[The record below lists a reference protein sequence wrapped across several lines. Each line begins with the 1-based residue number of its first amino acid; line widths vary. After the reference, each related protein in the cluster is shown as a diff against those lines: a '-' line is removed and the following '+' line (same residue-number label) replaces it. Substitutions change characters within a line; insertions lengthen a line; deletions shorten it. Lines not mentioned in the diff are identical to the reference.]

1 MVLLHPTSLPDSV
14 MPKKRER
21 EREGNYVD
29 VFGVPSRF
37 LIHI

>member
-21 EREGNYVD
+21 EGNYVD